1 MYLGL
6 DFGIFGLC
14 VFLMDLVGWV
24 IDSVEVGYDN
34 LYLYVGWFE

>member
-14 VFLMDLVGWV
+14 VFLMDFEGKVL
-24 IDSVEVGYDN
+24 DSVEVGYEN
-34 LYLYVGWFE
+34 LYFYVGWLE